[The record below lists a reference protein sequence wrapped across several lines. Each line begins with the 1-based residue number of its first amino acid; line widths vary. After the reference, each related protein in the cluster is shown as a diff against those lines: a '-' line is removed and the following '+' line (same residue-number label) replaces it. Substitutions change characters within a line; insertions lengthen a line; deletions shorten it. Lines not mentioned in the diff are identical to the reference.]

1 MSIYQDGYYTVPSDS
16 ATLTSMAKH
25 LIREL
30 WLGSFIDSDDARV
43 YFQAGI
49 ESPEVDHPAR
59 YNEASSI

>member
-1 MSIYQDGYYTVPSDS
+1 
-16 ATLTSMAKH
+16 MAKH